1 MSDHLKGAMP
11 TNLTIMTKDDCFQ
24 LGHITKTHGL
34 NGEVVF
40 FLDVD
45 DPSEYDDLDT
55 VLIEVRGELTP
66 YFIESLSINRDRAI
80 VALEDVDTLDEGK
93 KLINCP
99 IWLPLDNLEK
109 ITDPDRFYYHEIIG
123 YQLIDAKEGPLGTV
137 SSVMTMATQDLIA
150 MDYRG
155 QEMLIPINS
164 AIVKT
169 VDRAAKTLAV
179 DLPDGLLAVYLT
191 DAGIPDDASEEE
203 E

>member
-1 MSDHLKGAMP
+1 
-11 TNLTIMTKDDCFQ
+11 MTKDDCFQ

-45 DPSEYDDLDT
+45 DPSEYEELDS

-66 YFIESLSINRDRAI
+66 YFIESLSVNRDRAI
-80 VALEDVDTLDEGK
+80 VALEDVESLDEAK

-99 IWLPLDNLEK
+99 VWLPLDNLEE

-123 YQLIDAKEGPLGTV
+123 YRIIDETEGPLGTV
-137 SSVMTMATQDLIA
+137 TSVMAMPTQDLIA

-169 VDRAAKTLAV
+169 VDRTARTLRVA
-179 DLPDGLLAVYLT
+179 LPEGLLEVYLT
-191 DAGIPDDASEEE
+191 DAGLPDDAVEDDVDYDDDKA
-203 E
+203 

>member
-1 MSDHLKGAMP
+1 
-11 TNLTIMTKDDCFQ
+11 MTKDDCFQ

-45 DPSEYDDLDT
+45 DPTEYDDLDS

-66 YFIESLSINRDRAI
+66 YFVESLSINRDRAI
-80 VALEDVDTLDEGK
+80 VALEDVDTLDEAK

-99 IWLPLDNLEK
+99 VWLPLENLEA

-123 YQLIDAKEGPLGTV
+123 YRIIDENEGPLGTV
-137 SSVMTMATQDLIA
+137 TSVMAMPTQDLIA
-150 MDYRG
+150 MQYRG

-169 VDRAAKTLAV
+169 VDREAKTLNV
-179 DLPDGLLAVYLT
+179 DLPEGLLDVYLS
-191 DAGIPDDASEEE
+191 DAGLPDDAGSDDLDQDDDNV
-203 E
+203 

>member
-1 MSDHLKGAMP
+1 
-11 TNLTIMTKDDCFQ
+11 MTKDDCFQ

-45 DPSEYDDLDT
+45 DPDEYDDLESI
-55 VLIEVRGELTP
+55 LIEVRGELLP
-66 YFIESLSINRDRAI
+66 YFIESMSINRDRAI
-80 VALEDVDTLDEGK
+80 VALEGVDTIDEGK

-99 IWLPLDNLEK
+99 LWMPLDNLEE

-123 YQLIDAKEGPLGTV
+123 YQIIDETDGPLGTV
-137 SSVMTMATQDLIA
+137 ASVMTMATQDLIA
-150 MDYRG
+150 MDYKG

-169 VDRAAKTLAV
+169 VDREAKTLNVA
-179 DLPDGLLAVYLT
+179 LPDGLLAVYLS
-191 DAGIPDDASEEE
+191 DVNAKPDDAD
-203 E
+203 

>member
-1 MSDHLKGAMP
+1 
-11 TNLTIMTKDDCFQ
+11 MTKNDCFQ

-45 DPSEYDDLDT
+45 DPSEYEDLDS

-80 VALEDVDTLDEGK
+80 VALEDVESLDEAK

-99 IWLPLDNLEK
+99 VWLPLDNLEE

-123 YQLIDAKEGPLGTV
+123 YKIIDETEGPLGTV
-137 SSVMTMATQDLIA
+137 TSVMAMATQDLIA
-150 MDYRG
+150 MQYRG

-169 VDRAAKTLAV
+169 VDRVAKTLNV
-179 DLPDGLLAVYLT
+179 DLPEGLLDVYLT
-191 DAGIPDDASEEE
+191 DAGLPDDDGADLSVDDDADYDDDKA
-203 E
+203 

>member
-1 MSDHLKGAMP
+1 
-11 TNLTIMTKDDCFQ
+11 MTKDDCFQ

-45 DPSEYDDLDT
+45 HPTDYEDLDT

-93 KLINCP
+93 RLVNCP
-99 IWLPLDNLEK
+99 VWLPLENLEK

-123 YQLIDAKEGPLGTV
+123 YQIIDELEGPLGTV
-137 SSVMTMATQDLIA
+137 ASVMAMPTQDLIA

-169 VDRAAKTLAV
+169 VDRVAKTLAV
-179 DLPDGLLAVYLT
+179 HLPDGLLAVYLT
-191 DAGIPDDASEEE
+191 EAGLPDDDAPEAE
-203 E
+203 

>member
-1 MSDHLKGAMP
+1 
-11 TNLTIMTKDDCFQ
+11 MTKDDCFQ

-45 DPSEYDDLDT
+45 DASEYEDLDS

-80 VALEDVDTLDEGK
+80 VALEDVDSLDEAK

-99 IWLPLDNLEK
+99 VWLPLDNLEE

-123 YQLIDAKEGPLGTV
+123 YRIIDENEGPLGTV
-137 SSVMTMATQDLIA
+137 TSVMAMPTQDLIA
-150 MDYRG
+150 MQYRG

-169 VDRAAKTLAV
+169 VDRETKTLNV
-179 DLPDGLLAVYLT
+179 DLPDGLLDVYLS
-191 DAGIPDDASEEE
+191 DAGLPDDAVDGDLDYDDDKV
-203 E
+203 

>member
-1 MSDHLKGAMP
+1 
-11 TNLTIMTKDDCFQ
+11 MTKNDCFQ

-45 DPSEYDDLDT
+45 DPSEYEDLDS

-80 VALEDVDTLDEGK
+80 VALEDVASLDEAK

-99 IWLPLDNLEK
+99 VWLPLDNLEE

-123 YQLIDAKEGPLGTV
+123 YKIIDETEGPLGTV
-137 SSVMTMATQDLIA
+137 TSVMAMATQDLIA
-150 MDYRG
+150 MQYRG

-169 VDRAAKTLAV
+169 VDRVAKTLNV
-179 DLPDGLLAVYLT
+179 DLPEGLLDVYLT
-191 DAGIPDDASEEE
+191 DAGLPDDDGADLSVDDDADYDDDKA
-203 E
+203 

>member
-1 MSDHLKGAMP
+1 
-11 TNLTIMTKDDCFQ
+11 MTKDDCFQ

-34 NGEVVF
+34 NGEVVL

-45 DPSEYDDLDT
+45 DPSEYDDLDS

-66 YFIESLSINRDRAI
+66 YFIESSSINRDRAI
-80 VALEDVDTLDEGK
+80 LALEDVETLDEAK

-99 IWLPLDNLEK
+99 VWLPLDNLEE

-123 YQLIDAKEGPLGTV
+123 YQIIDEQEGPLGTV
-137 SSVMTMATQDLIA
+137 TSVMAMATQDLIA
-150 MDYRG
+150 MQYRG

-169 VDRAAKTLAV
+169 VDRAAKTLNV
-179 DLPDGLLAVYLT
+179 NLPEGLLEVYLT
-191 DAGIPDDASEEE
+191 DAGLPDDAEADLPVDGDADYDDDKA
-203 E
+203 

>member
-1 MSDHLKGAMP
+1 
-11 TNLTIMTKDDCFQ
+11 MTKDDCFQ

-34 NGEVVF
+34 NGEVVL

-45 DPSEYDDLDT
+45 DPSEYEELDS

-66 YFIESLSINRDRAI
+66 YFIESSSINRDRAI
-80 VALEDVDTLDEGK
+80 LALEDVETLEEAK

-99 IWLPLDNLEK
+99 VWLPLDNLEQ

-123 YQLIDAKEGPLGTV
+123 YRIIDKTEGPLGTV
-137 SSVMTMATQDLIA
+137 TSVMAMPTQDLIA

-169 VDRAAKTLAV
+169 VDRAAKTLNV
-179 DLPDGLLAVYLT
+179 ELPDGLLEVYLT
-191 DAGIPDDASEEE
+191 DAGLPDDAVDGDADYDNDDKA
-203 E
+203 

>member
-1 MSDHLKGAMP
+1 
-11 TNLTIMTKDDCFQ
+11 MTKDDCFQ

-34 NGEVVF
+34 NGEVVL

-45 DPSEYDDLDT
+45 DPSDYDDLDS

-66 YFIESLSINRDRAI
+66 YFVESLSINRDRAI
-80 VALEDVDTLDEGK
+80 LALEDVDSLDEAK

-99 IWLPLDNLEK
+99 VWLPLENLEE

-123 YQLIDAKEGPLGTV
+123 YRVIDENEGPLGTV
-137 SSVMTMATQDLIA
+137 TSVMAMATQDLIA
-150 MDYRG
+150 MQYRG

-169 VDRAAKTLAV
+169 VDREAKTLNV
-179 DLPDGLLAVYLT
+179 DLPDGLLDVYLS
-191 DAGIPDDASEEE
+191 DAGLPDDAGSDLSVDGDLDYDDDKV
-203 E
+203 

>member
-1 MSDHLKGAMP
+1 
-11 TNLTIMTKDDCFQ
+11 MTKDDCFQ

-45 DPSEYDDLDT
+45 DPSEYEDLDS

-66 YFIESLSINRDRAI
+66 YFIESSSINRDRAI
-80 VALEDVDTLDEGK
+80 VALEDVDTLEEAK

-99 IWLPLDNLEK
+99 IWLPLDNLEQ

-123 YQLIDAKEGPLGTV
+123 YRIIDKEEGPLGIV
-137 SSVMTMATQDLIA
+137 SSVMAMPTQDLIA

-169 VDRAAKTLAV
+169 IDREAKTLNV
-179 DLPDGLLAVYLT
+179 ELPEGLLEVYLT
-191 DAGIPDDASEEE
+191 DAGLPDDAVDGDADYDDDKA
-203 E
+203 

>member
-1 MSDHLKGAMP
+1 
-11 TNLTIMTKDDCFQ
+11 MTKDDCFQ

-34 NGEVVF
+34 NGEVVL

-45 DPSEYDDLDT
+45 DPSEYEELDS

-66 YFIESLSINRDRAI
+66 YFIESSSINRDRAI
-80 VALEDVDTLDEGK
+80 LALEEVETLEEAK

-99 IWLPLDNLEK
+99 VWLPLDNLEQ

-123 YQLIDAKEGPLGTV
+123 YRIIDKAEGPLGTV
-137 SSVMTMATQDLIA
+137 TSVMAMATQDLIA

-169 VDRAAKTLAV
+169 VDRVAKTLNV
-179 DLPDGLLAVYLT
+179 ELPDGLLEVYLT
-191 DAGIPDDASEEE
+191 DAGLPDDAVDGDADYDEDKA
-203 E
+203 

>member
-1 MSDHLKGAMP
+1 
-11 TNLTIMTKDDCFQ
+11 MTKDDCFQ

-45 DPSEYDDLDT
+45 DASEYEDLDS

-80 VALEDVDTLDEGK
+80 VALEDVDSLDEAK

-99 IWLPLDNLEK
+99 VWLPLDNLEE

-123 YQLIDAKEGPLGTV
+123 YRIIDENEGPLGTV
-137 SSVMTMATQDLIA
+137 TSVMAMPTQDLIA
-150 MDYRG
+150 MQYRG

-169 VDRAAKTLAV
+169 VDRETKTLNV
-179 DLPDGLLAVYLT
+179 DLPDGLLDVYLS
-191 DAGIPDDASEEE
+191 DAGLPDDAVDGDLYYDDDKV
-203 E
+203 

>member
-1 MSDHLKGAMP
+1 
-11 TNLTIMTKDDCFQ
+11 MTKDDCFQ

-34 NGEVVF
+34 NGELVL

-45 DPSEYDDLDT
+45 DPTEYEDLDS

-66 YFIESLSINRDRAI
+66 YFIESSSINRDRAI
-80 VALEDVDTLDEGK
+80 LALEDVDTLDEAK

-99 IWLPLDNLEK
+99 VWLPLDNLEQ

-123 YQLIDAKEGPLGTV
+123 FQIIDEQEGPLGTV
-137 SSVMTMATQDLIA
+137 SSVMAMATQDLIA

-169 VDRAAKTLAV
+169 VDRAAKTLNV
-179 DLPDGLLAVYLT
+179 NLPDGLLEVYLSE
-191 DAGIPDDASEEE
+191 AGLPDDNVDGDAEDTDDDKV
-203 E
+203 

>member
-1 MSDHLKGAMP
+1 
-11 TNLTIMTKDDCFQ
+11 MTKDDCFQ

-34 NGEVVF
+34 NGEVVL

-45 DPSEYDDLDT
+45 DPADYDDLDS

-66 YFIESLSINRDRAI
+66 YFVESLSVNRDRAI
-80 VALEDVDTLDEGK
+80 VALEDVDTLDEAK

-99 IWLPLDNLEK
+99 VWLPLDNLEE

-123 YQLIDAKEGPLGTV
+123 YQIVDDKEGPLGTV
-137 SSVMTMATQDLIA
+137 ASVMTMATQDLIA
-150 MDYRG
+150 MNYRG

-169 VDRAAKTLAV
+169 IDRTAKTLAV

-191 DAGIPDDASEEE
+191 DAGVPDDAPHGDEEYDDDKA
-203 E
+203 

>member
-1 MSDHLKGAMP
+1 
-11 TNLTIMTKDDCFQ
+11 MTKDDCFQ

-45 DPSEYDDLDT
+45 DPAEYEELDS

-66 YFIESLSINRDRAI
+66 YFVESLSINRDRAI
-80 VALEDVDTLDEGK
+80 VALEDVETLDEAK

-99 IWLPLDNLEK
+99 VWLPLDNLEE

-123 YQLIDAKEGPLGTV
+123 YQIIDAKEGPLGTV
-137 SSVMTMATQDLIA
+137 TSVMAMATQDLIA
-150 MDYRG
+150 MQYRG

-169 VDRAAKTLAV
+169 VDRAAKTLNV
-179 DLPDGLLAVYLT
+179 DLPDGLLDVYLT
-191 DAGIPDDASEEE
+191 DAGIPDDAEADLPVDGDLDYDDDKA
-203 E
+203 

>member
-1 MSDHLKGAMP
+1 
-11 TNLTIMTKDDCFQ
+11 MTRDDCFQ

-34 NGEVVF
+34 SGEVVF

-45 DPSEYDDLDT
+45 DPTDYEDLDS

-66 YFIESLSINRDRAI
+66 YFIESSSINRDRAI
-80 VALEDVDTLDEGK
+80 VALEDVDTLEEAK

-109 ITDPDRFYYHEIIG
+109 ITDPDRFYYHEIID
-123 YQLIDAKEGPLGTV
+123 YRIIDKEAGPLGTV
-137 SSVMTMATQDLIA
+137 TSVMAMPTQDLIA

-169 VDRAAKTLAV
+169 IDREAKTLNV
-179 DLPDGLLAVYLT
+179 ELPEGLLEVYLT
-191 DAGIPDDASEEE
+191 EAGLPDDAAEADQPAEDDNTDDDKA
-203 E
+203 

>member
-1 MSDHLKGAMP
+1 
-11 TNLTIMTKDDCFQ
+11 MTKDDCFQ

-45 DPSEYDDLDT
+45 DPTEYDDLDS

-66 YFIESLSINRDRAI
+66 YFVESLSINRDRAI
-80 VALEDVDTLDEGK
+80 VALEDVDTLDEAK

-99 IWLPLDNLEK
+99 VWLPLENLEE

-123 YQLIDAKEGPLGTV
+123 YRIIDENEGPLGTV
-137 SSVMTMATQDLIA
+137 TSVMAMPTQDLIA
-150 MDYRG
+150 MQYRG

-169 VDRAAKTLAV
+169 VDREAKTLNV
-179 DLPDGLLAVYLT
+179 DLPDGLLDVYLS
-191 DAGIPDDASEEE
+191 DAGLPDDAGSDLSVDGDLDYDDDKV
-203 E
+203 